1 MTHAALHDF
10 YQKRKSFFSASL
22 ERVNRKIRIISNIR
36 LAVALIFL
44 TTLYFAFAS
53 HPLFYAFPVILAVFV
68 FLVRI
73 HSALFDR
80 KVHLENL
87 ESIQVD
93 ERAALD
99 GDFSRFNTGSEFINI
114 RHPYSHDLDIFG
126 EGSVFQCISRCN
138 THGAKQLM
146 AEYLSS
152 KPTSVEELRVR
163 QEAIRELAMK
173 PDFTQEVQAFAMQV
187 QEEPNDQRQ
196 LQQWLDQRSFVF
208 GRSYYRFVLTVF
220 PLLTLA
226 LVVCAFFF
234 DGIGKFALIAAACQW
249 VITGLHLK
257 RIKAFH
263 QSISHRKTTLD
274 RFAGILSL
282 IEGEKYSSALL
293 SDLGQQARNG
303 DKKLKQ
309 LGSLVRALD
318 ARLNV
323 LTNLVTNS
331 LLLYDLQCVYRLER
345 WREKSAKH
353 ALTWLRTICEAEV
366 LCSFATFTFNHPRF
380 AFPAITPERRLSAK
394 GVGHPLLPDTVRV
407 VNDIR
412 LDRQRSVMIITG
424 ANMAGKSTFLRS
436 LGVNVVLAL
445 AGAPVCASEFVCPL
459 IDVRSGMR
467 TADSLKDHQSYFY
480 AELHRLKS
488 IMDDLREGK
497 PLLVLLDEILKG
509 TNSTDKQAGSV
520 ALVKQ
525 LIEQPCLVVIATHD
539 LALGDLAGL
548 YPGRIVNSCFE
559 SNIDD
564 GLLSFDY
571 KLRAGLAQ
579 KMNATFLMKKM
590 GILHPD

>member
-22 ERVNRKIRIISNIR
+22 ERINRKIRIISNVR
-36 LAVALIFL
+36 LAVALTFL
-44 TTLYFAFAS
+44 TTLYFAFD
-53 HPLFYAFPVILAVFV
+53 HDLLFYGLPVILAVFV
-68 FLVRI
+68 AFVRI
-73 HSALFDR
+73 HSTLFGR
-80 KVHLENL
+80 KVHLESL
-87 ESIQVD
+87 ESIQPD

-99 GDFSRFNTGSEFINI
+99 GDFSRFNTGSEFIDA

-126 EGSVFQCISRCN
+126 EGSVFQYISRCN
-138 THGAKQLM
+138 TRGAKQLM

-152 KPTSVEELRVR
+152 RTSSVQELRVR

-173 PDFTQEVQAFAMQV
+173 PDFRQEIQAFAMQV

-196 LQQWLDQRSFVF
+196 LQQWLDQRSFIL
-208 GRSYYRFVLTVF
+208 GRSYYRFVLTAF

-226 LVVCAFFF
+226 LAAGTFFF
-234 DGIGKFALIAAACQW
+234 DGIGKFALIAAAFQW

-257 RIKAFH
+257 QVKAFH
-263 QSISHRKTTLD
+263 RSISHRKATLN
-274 RFAGILSL
+274 RYAGILSL

-293 SDLGQQARNG
+293 SDLARQARNG

-323 LTNLVTNS
+323 LTNLVVNS

-345 WREKSAKH
+345 WKEENAKR
-353 ALTWLRTICEAEV
+353 ALAWLRTVHEAEV
-366 LCSFATFTFNHPRF
+366 LCSFATFTFNHPQF
-380 AFPAITPERRLSAK
+380 AFPEITHERRLSAK
-394 GVGHPLLPDTVRV
+394 GVGHPLLPDTERV
-407 VNDIR
+407 VNDIH
-412 LDRQRSVMIITG
+412 LDGQQSVMIITG

-445 AGAPVCASEFVCPL
+445 AGAPVCATEFVCPW

-467 TADSLKDHQSYFY
+467 TADSLKDNQSYFY
-480 AELHRLKS
+480 AELRRLKS
-488 IMDDLREGK
+488 IMDELREGK
-497 PLLVLLDEILKG
+497 PLLILLDEILKG

-520 ALVKQ
+520 ALIRQ
-525 LIEQPCLVVIATHD
+525 LVEHPCLVVIATHD
-539 LALGDLAGL
+539 LALGDLADF
-548 YPGRIVNSCFE
+548 YPGRIVNGCFE
-559 SNIDD
+559 SNIYD

-571 KLRAGLAQ
+571 KLRAGMAQ

-590 GILHPD
+590 GILPE